1 VRSGENRRTPSS
13 GNVRIHGALCI
24 RRHSRLLD
32 TTESDTDRCQHRQN
46 AFACIPVAKT
56 CLHCSRTNPLD
67 FFSLIRLVL
76 SYSGEHDGTPIR
88 SQGGE
93 IIIRGNGQATERH
106 ALQREDGIFS
116 QMVARFIEQMACL
129 RRRPGA
135 STRRLLLFADD
146 RALHREKIACS
157 RKERLLSRSQMNDLH
172 VANIPR
178 SKPSP

>member
-1 VRSGENRRTPSS
+1 MKTGELHRLATYGSTARCAYAGTLGCWTQPKAIPIAASIART
-13 GNVRIHGALCI
+13 
-24 RRHSRLLD
+24 RLRAYLSLRLVS
-32 TTESDTDRCQHRQN
+32 TAHVQSAR
-46 AFACIPVAKT
+46 
-56 CLHCSRTNPLD
+56 

-172 VANIPR
+172 VANIPW